1 MSVYSVEL
9 DDGTEFRVE
18 AAPEATSEELLQLI
32 RQGKGLEMSGKL
44 PKREPVEEFVED
56 EQPKQKSSRR
66 EELQRRYEQR
76 LAEIPESTPVF
87 EEEPSTFENLRKGFG
102 TGFISTGES
111 AALGLA
117 TLLEEEKELRAR
129 DSIKAT
135 ADALKPKGGGQDD
148 ISYKIGQ
155 TFGSIAGFAAP
166 LVGIATLPV
175 SAPTVTA
182 AGIGAGA
189 ALGIG
194 AQAGEASERA
204 RAAGATEEERNRA
217 IRQAAPF
224 GALEALPIA
233 RFARPYLGKLI
244 GDVGEEAVT
253 GLKNRM
259 KSAAGA
265 GGVEAAQEVATEFV
279 QNLAERGYN
288 PDRELFAGLAEPA
301 AYGGGAGATI
311 QLLMDAFVG
320 RRGPRGPSADP
331 TQEDTGTPALDAQ
344 EATPTLP
351 RQGPIPQRQGPLPA
365 LIGPVPPRQGPI
377 PQRQGPLPALIGPV
391 PQRQGPLPE
400 RQGPIPQRQGPLPE
414 RMGPTPQR
422 QGPQLPE
429 RQGPPLPVQ
438 GPPEMQGPRMPARQG
453 PPEMQ
458 GPPSPAKERLT
469 KLFGAPANKMGPTR
483 EGTPAAS
490 KVTKEVLRDLK
501 IGPRTKLYKDLLNKD
516 AGDPEVVTLLQ
527 DRLGKIKNPENRKK
541 AAILT
546 DVFLARARKGPIAA
560 GIPPVAGKKPE
571 AEVALETSPEYQSSV
586 AQDKLDAAFAQ
597 RMAVDPELAYLKEEA
612 GADTQGGDVRTIRGK
627 RYNKDTKQEEV
638 VDVALGAD
646 VDRTTPADREA
657 VAQLLDRKLSK
668 GGKKD
673 TDARAAQAFFKR
685 YRRPSDALETIG
697 AAIASK
703 NKQKPSR
710 VVNFKTLEGK
720 VEQEPAYA
728 SDAEYKFYADVNTV
742 GMGEAA
748 QRWVQAN
755 MGAEAVSYI
764 KQGIN
769 KMSKGTPL
777 DKQGVA
783 TRVAA
788 KAKEIESDETKALNK
803 QIKDAAKAAER
814 DAVADEATTAPA
826 EVTAKGKSDVDV
838 ARERATTSKAQVVV
852 DRKFEAYAKE
862 QELDLDAMSDAEV
875 LALRE
880 AFETNVDIKRGATDI
895 RDLQAQDPYAGMYAA
910 FDLPRNDVVALARP
924 LSASVKKAVRADKL
938 EDALNNMAG
947 SPAVRAL
954 AKKMATAVGTTKVKV
969 VKDLRGSADM
979 PAAGTFDPQ
988 TNTISLDS
996 KAGLN
1001 NHVLLH
1007 EMGHAVASASLANK
1021 NAGTTKSLT
1030 RLYEAVREQIGGMYG
1045 TTSVDEFLSEALSNP
1060 EFRSV
1065 LSTLQIKDVKFR
1077 TAYDKLADILSTLWR
1092 RLLGYPREKT
1102 VGDRVDALFDN
1113 IMAPAPKY
1121 RNGPTYNML
1130 ASTPEG
1136 SEALIKSILD
1146 NKASG
1151 TPPTIQKI
1159 KEYAQDYA
1167 NDTKSSVGNKLLNI
1181 VSSFLDSRILT
1192 DIASSKIPFAKD
1204 LHNLIL
1210 KQTGELRNR
1219 LERIDSLTGR
1229 IQKYRRENNAGYE
1242 RLDYLTSTST
1252 FLQVDPSVPRS
1263 TYDSYRLS
1271 YANTETGKTTFQEYK
1286 TKDERDAKIK
1296 SLNANIPANRTKARA
1311 AGNPDP
1317 DKMAD
1322 WDKLN
1327 AMYESKE
1334 VGDAGRDLYRT
1345 TRNFFQEIYDEIP
1358 AALEARINAV
1368 SVGEEQRRS
1377 ALDKINEL
1385 LQTQGGLI
1393 RPYFPLNRRG
1403 EWRLE
1408 YNAVDP
1414 MSGKV
1419 EYFVEYFTSQ
1429 SQAKRA
1435 QAEVTAY
1442 NKKSKS
1448 TDATLKEAPI
1458 LSLAA
1463 APRGMKNYPSAS
1475 FVSNIL
1481 ETLKKNG
1488 ITDSKVTNDIL
1499 ELSLDAMPERS
1510 FMQGFR
1516 KRKTTAEGRGVRGFI
1531 GDITPTTGIS
1541 GQRFDFAEMIK
1552 SKGRDF
1558 SRQIVQLKS
1567 GAEIQGFLK
1576 QLEDGG
1582 YEQNPETRVI
1592 AQKLKG
1598 IAEFAQSPNVAR
1610 WSQRVTALGFNWT
1623 MGANFSSAAI
1633 TFFDVGMSAM
1643 PILSGRFGFGAT
1655 NAAYGRSMKLLLG
1668 APKERTIE
1676 VTGPD
1681 GKPVKEVVQM
1691 GMQGKSIANY
1701 DFDSKDAPKGLTY
1714 MKYIVAGGLAKG
1726 QFNQSMTQEQLEIG
1740 RDAPL
1745 ETINKYTSFMF
1756 HHSERINREATMVAA
1771 YDLKLSQLAK
1781 GRDLNSL
1788 KEEEY
1793 QEAVDFAIGET
1804 EFVLGSAA
1812 SAGRPTF
1819 AQSNI
1824 GNILFLFK
1832 RFAIS
1837 KYYMMGR
1844 MVSDS
1849 VANADPK
1856 ERAIARKQ
1864 FGMFLITTGLA
1875 SGIGGMPLMGL
1886 FGAIYNMF
1894 SDEFEDDFE
1903 SMLRKS
1909 VGGGYYD
1916 GFANELLGVDIA
1928 SRISMNSLLY
1938 RKPFIEKDQDPLWTL
1953 AEQLG
1958 GPALGVYLST
1968 SRAIRD
1974 DIMQG
1979 EYRRG
1984 VENMMP
1990 VAVRNFIKAERYGEE
2005 GVQTRRGDPIVGD
2018 LNSAN
2023 LITQA
2028 LGFTPQTEDV
2038 PLAEIR
2044 KINNNERRKQNAI
2057 NSKRQRL
2064 LRKLNIARRE
2074 GDIDG
2079 MRDAMKKIRE
2089 FNKRLPKTARKS
2101 VITTAGRNSTVAK
2114 SRKSFQRTTGDMAG
2128 GITYTPFM
2136 RASLK
2141 EYDTQIQ

>member
-44 PKREPVEEFVED
+44 PKRKPVEEFVED

-76 LAEIPESTPVF
+76 LAEIPEPTPVF

-117 TLLEEEKELRAR
+117 TLLEEEQELRAR

-331 TQEDTGTPALDAQ
+331 AQEDTGTPALEAQ

-400 RQGPIPQRQGPLPE
+400 RQGPIPQRQGPLPALI
-414 RMGPTPQR
+414 GPVPPR

-469 KLFGAPANKMGPTR
+469 KLFGAPINKMGPAR
-483 EGTPAAS
+483 EGTPAGS

-501 IGPRTKLYKDLLNKD
+501 IGPKTKLYKDLLNKD

-527 DRLGKIKNPENRKK
+527 ERLGKIKNPENRKK

-560 GIPPVAGKKPE
+560 GIRPVAGKKPE
-571 AEVALETSPEYQSSV
+571 AEAAPETSPEYQSSV

-612 GADTQGGDVRTIRGK
+612 GIDTQGGDVRTIRGK

-710 VVNFKTLEGK
+710 VVSFKTLEGK

-788 KAKEIESDETKALNK
+788 KAKEVESDETKALNK
-803 QIKDAAKAAER
+803 QIKDAVEAAER
-814 DAVADEATTAPA
+814 AAVADKATTAPA
-826 EVTAKGKSDVDV
+826 EVTAKGKSDVDA
-838 ARERATTSKAQVVV
+838 ARERATTSKAQAVV

-880 AFETNVDIKRGATDI
+880 AFETNVDIKRGAKDI

-1102 VGDRVDALFDN
+1102 VADRVDALFDN

-1146 NKASG
+1146 NKTSG

-1159 KEYAQDYA
+1159 QDSA
-1167 NDTKSSVGNKLLNI
+1167 NDTKSSVGNKLFNFMA
-1181 VSSFLDSRILT
+1181 SFLDSRILT

-1229 IQKYRRENNAGYE
+1229 IQKYRRENNAGYKL
-1242 RLDYLTSTST
+1242 LDYLTSTST

-1327 AMYESKE
+1327 AVYESKE

-1385 LQTQGGLI
+1385 LQAQGGLI

-1516 KRKTTAEGRGVRGFI
+1516 KRKTTAEGQGVRGFI

-1541 GQRFDFAEMIK
+1541 GQQFDFAEMIK

-1610 WSQRVTALGFNWT
+1610 WSQMATALGFNWT

-1701 DFDSKDAPKGLTY
+1701 DFDSKDAPEGLTY

-1740 RDAPL
+1740 RNAPL

-1781 GRDLNSL
+1781 GRDLNKL

-1916 GFANELLGVDIA
+1916 GFANELFGVDIA
-1928 SRISMNSLLY
+1928 SRVSMNSLLY
-1938 RKPFIEKDQDPLWTL
+1938 RKPFIKKDQDPMWTL

-1958 GPALGVYLST
+1958 GPVLGVILST
-1968 SRAIRD
+1968 SRAIRTD
-1974 DIMQG
+1974 VMQG
-1979 EYRRG
+1979 EYRLA
-1984 VENMMP
+1984 VEGIMP
-1990 VAVRNFIKAERYGEE
+1990 AAVRSFLKAERYGRE
-2005 GVQTRRGDPIVGD
+2005 GIQTRRGDPIVGD

-2079 MRDAMKKIRE
+2079 MRDAMKQIRE

-2114 SRKSFQRTTGDMAG
+2114 SRKSFQRTTGDMTG

-2141 EYDTQIQ
+2141 EYDIQIQ